1 MGSGDHDDCVG
12 GDVITRVTVEGDH
25 CLAGV
30 LYAAMGVDR
39 PAGEH
44 ERRGNR
50 GAGVQKE
57 ERKPLCAQCHSCS
70 RCCDT
75 SRGWSSAG
83 AGRTS
88 EAGEEEQRGR
98 EWLGSSASGPRE
110 RERERE
116 RERLGTRVGRVGR
129 LGQKGR
135 SGRPVI
141 QLCFSFF

>member
-1 MGSGDHDDCVG
+1 VG

-44 ERRGNR
+44 ERRRNR

-57 ERKPLCAQCHSCS
+57 ERKPLCAQCRLCS

-83 AGRTS
+83 AGRTL

-98 EWLGSSASGPRE
+98 EWLGSSASGLSARE
-110 RERERE
+110 RER
-116 RERLGTRVGRVGR
+116 VGEAGHV
-129 LGQKGR
+129 
-135 SGRPVI
+135 SGPRGPSGPEGKEWSTCDSVM
-141 QLCFSFF
+141 FFLFLK